1 MAANDFYQ
9 TDATNPHLGGNLR
22 DGDPNTYAPSV
33 WDYMIDRFAVSS
45 VLDLGAGMGYSSH
58 YFFKKGMKVIS
69 VEGMKDNV
77 ENAVYPSILHDLTE
91 SPVNCKVDLVHCQEV
106 VEHIEEKFV
115 DNLLRS
121 LACGRF
127 ILMTHAVPG
136 QDGHHH
142 VNCQPTEY
150 WVEKLAR
157 YNYRL
162 LVIDSNRVRA
172 LAGKD
177 SAIFLAATGLVFA
190 RGQ

>member
-1 MAANDFYQ
+1 MANDFYQ
-9 TDATNPHLGGNLR
+9 TDATSPHLGGNLR

-33 WDYMIDRFAVSS
+33 WDYMIDRFAVGS

-58 YFFKKGMKVIS
+58 YFHKKGLKVIS
-69 VEGMKDNV
+69 VEGMRDNV

-91 SPVNCKVDLVHCQEV
+91 SPVSCKVDLVHCQEV
-106 VEHIEEKFV
+106 VEHIEEKFL

-157 YNYRL
+157 HNYRL

-190 RGQ
+190 RGE

>member
-1 MAANDFYQ
+1 MANDFYQ

-33 WDYMIDRFAVSS
+33 WDYVIDRFAVSS
-45 VLDLGAGMGYSSH
+45 VLDLGAGMGYSSQ
-58 YFFKKGMKVIS
+58 YFFKKGLKVIA

-77 ENAVYPSILHDLTE
+77 DNAVYPSILHDLTE
-91 SPVNCKVDLVHCQEV
+91 APVSCKVDLVHCQEV

-115 DNLLRS
+115 NNLLQS

-157 YNYRL
+157 LNYQL

-177 SAIFLAATGLVFA
+177 SAIFLAATGLVFS
-190 RGQ
+190 RGR